1 MIKAVIFDMGGVIL
15 RSAAPEKREVL
26 AQRLGT
32 TRTELER
39 TVFFSPVSIQCEL
52 GQVTTQAL
60 WEFVTQHYGQPLAK
74 MAEIKAEFL
83 SADRIDTEMIA
94 YFRALKPDHKLGLLS
109 NAWTNT
115 RQDVDNR
122 DNFLDLFDVSIFS
135 CEVGLRKPDARIFN
149 LILEKLDVPARE
161 AIFVDD
167 FQDNITGAE
176 AVGLNTVLF
185 RGREAAIEQ
194 IDTII
199 KDNNH

>member
-1 MIKAVIFDMGGVIL
+1 
-15 RSAAPEKREVL
+15 
-26 AQRLGT
+26 
-32 TRTELER
+32 
-39 TVFFSPVSIQCEL
+39 
-52 GQVTTQAL
+52 
-60 WEFVTQHYGQPLAK
+60 
-74 MAEIKAEFL
+74 
-83 SADRIDTEMIA
+83 
-94 YFRALKPDHKLGLLS
+94 
-109 NAWTNT
+109 
-115 RQDVDNR
+115 
-122 DNFLDLFDVSIFS
+122 
-135 CEVGLRKPDARIFN
+135 VGLRKPDARIFN